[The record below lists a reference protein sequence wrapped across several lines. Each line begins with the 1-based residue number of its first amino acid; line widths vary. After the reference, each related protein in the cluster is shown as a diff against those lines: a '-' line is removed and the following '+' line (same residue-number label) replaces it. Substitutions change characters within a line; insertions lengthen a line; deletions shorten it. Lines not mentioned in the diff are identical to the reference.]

1 MRSPACTIAQSRCLH
16 INRSLGPKYLRLCS
30 ITHVALARR
39 RACQAIGHHVEA
51 PRVVDPQCVH
61 CRGHERPPPRRV
73 QHRAVQVVLERPRCL
88 RAPTLCRAAGR
99 GLHGRP
105 GFHDWCWP
113 LQWSCTGE
121 QKRWME
127 SHGGRARAGRVPGA
141 FFVNGG
147 LARLEC
153 CQKKFGP
160 KLQLF
165 EQV

>member
-1 MRSPACTIAQSRCLH
+1 MRSLACTIAQSRCLH

-105 GFHDWCWP
+105 GLLGFT
-113 LQWSCTGE
+113 TG
-121 QKRWME
+121 
-127 SHGGRARAGRVPGA
+127 AGRCNGA
-141 FFVNGG
+141 ALASRRDGWNHMVGALVQDVSRG
-147 LARLEC
+147 LSLLTA
-153 CQKKFGP
+153 G
-160 KLQLF
+160 
-165 EQV
+165 